1 MVYSC
6 NEEQQLMY
14 LALVIN
20 CQTMAAEGGTQ
31 FPHDVGLVLIVVPD
45 KYVSQ
50 MWSAWYVVR
59 GKRRKVITTSHVHFP
74 TPRIAAT

>member
-6 NEEQQLMY
+6 NEEQLMY

-31 FPHDVGLVLIVVPD
+31 FLHDVGLVLPVVPD
-45 KYVSQ
+45 KYGSQ
-50 MWSAWYVVR
+50 MWSTGYVMR
-59 GKRRKVITTSHVHFP
+59 GKRRKVITTGHITFP
-74 TPRIAAT
+74 MPRIAAA